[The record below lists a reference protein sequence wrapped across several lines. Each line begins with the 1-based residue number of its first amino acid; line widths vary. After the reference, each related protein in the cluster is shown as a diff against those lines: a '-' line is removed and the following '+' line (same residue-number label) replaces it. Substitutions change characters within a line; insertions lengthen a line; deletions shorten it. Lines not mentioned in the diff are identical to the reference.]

1 MVLWH
6 DPLACSLYCVPN
18 SGAGSEAN
26 SSGTE
31 QYYAKIHSNH
41 VNVKLIIQTY
51 GSTIW
56 INTANLPVLL
66 RVLADI

>member
-1 MVLWH
+1 MALWH
-6 DPLACSLYCVPN
+6 DPLAYSQHCVPN
-18 SGAGSEAN
+18 PGAGSEAN
-26 SSGTE
+26 SPGTE
-31 QYYAKIHSNH
+31 QCYAQIHSNH

-66 RVLADI
+66 RVLEDI